1 MWKKSL
7 DQNIAK
13 RLAEA
18 ESLVPNKKIW
28 EVLVESIKVTNASI
42 IPTKISCEH
51 SKPFWSDNLSELSE
65 VLRERKAA
73 MKTRQTPQ
81 NVFSYRTAK
90 SDFSEA
96 LLKEKNEWIRE
107 KLEGLNVADSKLF
120 WRRYK
125 ATFTKK
131 SDIAILGI

>member
-1 MWKKSL
+1 
-7 DQNIAK
+7 
-13 RLAEA
+13 
-18 ESLVPNKKIW
+18 
-28 EVLVESIKVTNASI
+28 
-42 IPTKISCEH
+42 
-51 SKPFWSDNLSELSE
+51 
-65 VLRERKAA
+65 

-131 SDIAILGI
+131 SDSYIGDLSDGVQFTRKTQDKEELLFKAYFTPEGIGCKLSGDATEQTLIHKRYAALEYIRL